1 IQWPP
6 MRPIPLPPRPIL
18 PLIHSRSRPSI
29 SGPVPA
35 SGRLS
40 TLPALP
46 YFPRN
51 VGATVPCSQTSRSSS
66 VSRDLNTPFMAPP
79 SSPTSPT
86 ASTSE
91 RKRGLNVLEEVAA
104 RLLEEVSP
112 PYASV
117 EISRVFQVL
126 SSEESSSACL
136 LRDCID
142 KTSHSV

>member
-1 IQWPP
+1 MANWQSAWQCLSNSSIQWPP
-6 MRPIPLPPRPIL
+6 MRPIPPPPRPML

-35 SGRLS
+35 SGRMS
-40 TLPALP
+40 VLPALP

-51 VGATVPCSQTSRSSS
+51 VGATIPCSQTSRSSS

-104 RLLEEVSP
+104 RRQLLGFP
-112 PYASV
+112 L
-117 EISRVFQVL
+117 QH
-126 SSEESSSACL
+126 CL
-136 LRDCID
+136 
-142 KTSHSV
+142 